1 MDGGLGDEDGT
12 VNGAVVKTVNAVGKD
27 QRFNVLV
34 SADPTS
40 FFMTGGYTVAVDG
53 KAPIVPPPT
62 LDDDHADA
70 EGHAGHG
77 AEAEDFERVPHGG
90 RLLQDGEFAVEL
102 TIFEDGVPPE
112 FRAFVYQGGEP
123 RDPADVA
130 LEVTLARLGGRR
142 DRISFAP
149 RGEYLLGDRE
159 VSEPH
164 SFEVGLVAREG
175 GKEHRFAYATYEN
188 RVTLMP
194 EQLDAAGIVV
204 EAAGPATIRERVVLN
219 GRIVANEDAL
229 AHVMPRFPG
238 VVRSVHKRL
247 VDAVAKGDLL
257 AVIESNE
264 SLHPYE
270 LRSRIAG
277 TVLARDVAPGEF
289 VATDREIFSIADLT
303 TVWADLDVYR
313 RDFTR
318 LQKGQRVLVDAGD
331 GSAPAEAVIAYLS
344 PVGSVNTQTLLARAV
359 LPNADGS
366 WRPGLFVSAHALV
379 GEVAAPVTVRQGAIQ
394 RVRDWDVVFV
404 ADKNVFEA
412 QPIELGRSD
421 GERVEVV
428 AGLAPG
434 ATYAAAGSFVL
445 KAEAGKSGA
454 SHDH

>member
-1 MDGGLGDEDGT
+1 MRRRNFGLLGICLTACLSALAAFGCSGDE
-12 VNGAVVKTVNAVGKD
+12 AA
-27 QRFNVLV
+27 
-34 SADPTS
+34 
-40 FFMTGGYTVAVDG
+40 GGHG
-53 KAPIVPPPT
+53 
-62 LDDDHADA
+62 DHA
-70 EGHAGHG
+70 EAGG
-77 AEAEDFERVPHGG
+77 AEEFERGPHRG
-90 RLLQDGEFAVEL
+90 RWLEDGAFALEL

-123 RDPADVA
+123 RDPAGVA
-130 LEVTLARLGGRR
+130 LEVTLSRLGGRS
-142 DRISFAP
+142 DRISFAQ

-164 SFEVGLVAREG
+164 SFEVEVVARAS
-175 GKEHRFAYATYEN
+175 GKEHRFAYSSYEN

-194 EQLDAAGIVV
+194 EQLSAAGIAV
-204 EAAGPATIRERVVLN
+204 EAAGPATIRERVALN

-247 VDAVAKGDLL
+247 GDAVAKNDLL

-270 LRSRIAG
+270 LRARIAG

-289 VATDREIFSIADLT
+289 VGTDREIFSIADLS

-313 RDFTR
+313 RDFSR
-318 LQKGQRVLVDAGD
+318 LKKGQRVLIDADD
-331 GSAPAEAVIAYLS
+331 GSLPVEATLAYLS

-359 LPNADGS
+359 LANADGS
-366 WRPGLFVSAHALV
+366 WRPGLFVSAQVQV
-379 GEVAAPVTVRQGAIQ
+379 GEVAAPVTVRQEALQ

-412 QPIELGRSD
+412 QPVELGRRD
-421 GERVEVV
+421 GDRVEIVSGLP
-428 AGLAPG
+428 AGMP
-434 ATYAAAGSFVL
+434 YAATGSFVL